1 LPQTKNSAGN
11 DPETADVLGSTEI
24 LRGIGNSTLKAIA
37 AAAMQKMVEEGE
49 TLYSVGDPVR
59 SVYVVA
65 AGRLRFILGGDGRPA
80 AQGTIIRAGDI
91 LGWAALLGDQPRRIA
106 TVMALEECRLLE
118 IEGAALLGI
127 LDRDPRSGYLVM
139 QRLARMITQS
149 FLEQSTL
156 LKGAT

>member
-1 LPQTKNSAGN
+1 LPQKKNSAGN
-11 DPETADVLGSTEI
+11 DPGAGDVLGSTEI
-24 LRGIGNSTLKAIA
+24 MRGIGTSTLKAIA
-37 AAAMQKMVEEGE
+37 TAAMLKMVEEGE

-118 IEGAALLGI
+118 IEGEALLGI

-149 FLEQSTL
+149 FLEQSAL

>member
-1 LPQTKNSAGN
+1 MPQTKNSAGN

-24 LRGIGNSTLKAIA
+24 LRGIGNSTLRAIA

-118 IEGAALLGI
+118 IEGEALLGI

-149 FLEQSTL
+149 FLEQSAL

>member
-1 LPQTKNSAGN
+1 M
-11 DPETADVLGSTEI
+11 
-24 LRGIGNSTLKAIA
+24 RGIGTSTLEAIA
-37 AAAMQKMVEEGE
+37 AAAMLKMVEEGE

-118 IEGAALLGI
+118 IEGEALLGI

-149 FLEQSTL
+149 FLEQSAL